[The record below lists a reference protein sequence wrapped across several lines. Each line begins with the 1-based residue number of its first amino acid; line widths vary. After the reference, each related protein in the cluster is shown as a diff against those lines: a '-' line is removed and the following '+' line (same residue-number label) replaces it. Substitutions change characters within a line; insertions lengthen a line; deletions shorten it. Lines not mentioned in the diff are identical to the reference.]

1 MVVRGPPP
9 RMGPAGMGP
18 RAGWEAVEALSECRC
33 QSQICQDRTWSGLGT
48 HFSQE
53 KAGLC
58 EALTPSGAQGVRLA
72 WRIKSNRL

>member
-1 MVVRGPPP
+1 MVRGPLP
-9 RMGPAGMGP
+9 RVSPAGMGP
-18 RAGWEAVEALSECRC
+18 RAGREAAEALGKCWC
-33 QSQICQDRTWSGLGT
+33 QSQVCQDGRWSGLGT

-72 WRIKSNRL
+72 WRIKSNRS